1 MAVKRS
7 TRDDASKVTS
17 RTKRSHKTKQS
28 SRSRN
33 QQQQRGPPPR
43 ELELATI
50 PQQQQ
55 EDPPE
60 ESVANGGVVVGRDPT
75 MYQENSS
82 QLDPEGDKLSK
93 KKSMFASGALMDEVH
108 RERDQ
113 QKQSSSKRRGN
124 MNRRKSMDKL
134 VSSFRWAKKQPTEYT
149 EGAIVAVPEPP
160 EEYDTDYSNKNNNN
174 NRSRSKP
181 SNRNNN
187 RVASRSKNNSMGD
200 RLRASLNWKKHPIDI
215 DMDDDEL
222 PGEDCPQID
231 LEVGSCD
238 SPSILTNHNPGD
250 GDLPRDR
257 NPYQRDATN
266 EDCSGYEDSYS
277 NKKKKST
284 KKKKKSRDV
293 NDGNRKAGGQK
304 GTAGALRK
312 FRKSISWGDGRD
324 ADDDSYDRD

>member
-1 MAVKRS
+1 
-7 TRDDASKVTS
+7 
-17 RTKRSHKTKQS
+17 
-28 SRSRN
+28 
-33 QQQQRGPPPR
+33 
-43 ELELATI
+43 
-50 PQQQQ
+50 
-55 EDPPE
+55 
-60 ESVANGGVVVGRDPT
+60 
-75 MYQENSS
+75 
-82 QLDPEGDKLSK
+82 
-93 KKSMFASGALMDEVH
+93 
-108 RERDQ
+108 
-113 QKQSSSKRRGN
+113 

-160 EEYDTDYSNKNNNN
+160 EEYDTDHVANNNN
-174 NRSRSKP
+174 NNSRSRSKP

-200 RLRASLNWKKHPIDI
+200 RLRASLNWKKHPQDSPIDI
-215 DMDDDEL
+215 DMDEL
-222 PGEDCPQID
+222 EDCPQID

-266 EDCSGYEDSYS
+266 EDYSGYERSYE
-277 NKKKKST
+277 KKKKST

-293 NDGNRKAGGQK
+293 SDGNRKAGGQK

-324 ADDDSYDRD
+324 ADDDSYGRD